1 MVPSTSTVSPLDPRW
16 KVALLGGNP
25 LILGMAE
32 VTLPCPFSARTKEI
46 RIRTVEALPVRLGLC
61 RCILSIP
68 QESIWPANPRPP
80 KHRLLG
86 PRMMFPNPNRQRINH
101 CDALG
106 RGAIPSPR
114 TNPNTGMPLV
124 VCPKGAHTD
133 FRAPLENT
141 LFVTK
146 SPTDVKSRIVRG
158 WKALVQRTILRDI
171 ERASTNLSQQ
181 PVLIEAFAAQ
191 HLPVLKRKKSGR
203 ALIIS
208 VNTANACIPKRTSK
222 YWSRSQWYPRI
233 IMDTCSIDERAGPSW
248 SRDARQDPMPVKLT
262 TLVGNL
268 DHRTKTRIAPSQ
280 SRCATRICRRCRSCQ
295 VFRLSKM
302 ARFRSL
308 RLLKVQTLEPQMI
321 PWVLESG

>member
-25 LILGMAE
+25 LILDMAE
-32 VTLPCPFSARTKEI
+32 VTLPCPFSARTKGI

-61 RCILSIP
+61 GCMLSIP
-68 QESIWPANPRPP
+68 LKSISPASPKPP

-86 PRMMFPNPNRQRINH
+86 PRMMFPNPNRQRINR

-106 RGAIPSPR
+106 MGAIPPPR

-124 VCPKGAHTD
+124 VCPNGAHTD
-133 FRAPLENT
+133 FRVPLENT
-141 LFVTK
+141 FFVTK

-158 WKALVQRTILRDI
+158 RKALVQRTTLRDI
-171 ERASTNLSQQ
+171 GRANTNLSQQ
-181 PVLIEAFAAQ
+181 PVRIGTFAVQ
-191 HLPVLKRKKSGR
+191 QLPVLKRRKSGP

-208 VNTANACIPKRTSK
+208 VNTANACMAKRASK
-222 YWSRSQWYPRI
+222 NWSRCQWYPRI
-233 IMDTCSIDERAGPSW
+233 LMDTCSIDERAGPSW
-248 SRDARQDPMPVKLT
+248 SRDACQDLMPVKVT
-262 TLVGNL
+262 TLVGTL
-268 DHRTKTRIAPSQ
+268 DHRTKTRIAPNQSQ
-280 SRCATRICRRCRSCQ
+280 CATRICRRCRSYQ

-302 ARFRSL
+302 ARCRSL
-308 RLLKVQTLEPQMI
+308 RLLKVQGLEPQMI